1 MEENRFGEI
10 QVFTGAETQQEQS
23 LTPVIQQPTAMSS
36 IESSRSVA
44 EAQAAMVVARMSP
57 RSEENA
63 YMKIMRACK
72 RKSLA
77 EGAKYAFRRGGTLVT
92 GASIRLAEVMA
103 QSWGNTTYGF
113 RELARQGDTSEVEAF
128 CWDLETNTRVTRTFQ
143 VRHYRDTKK
152 GSQKITA
159 ERDKYEHIASQAQRR
174 VRACIL
180 EIIPGDIVD
189 AACDQCD
196 KTIASDG
203 RPLEDRVRDML
214 MAFSEYG
221 ITKEMIEGRLSH
233 KLTAIV
239 PQELVQLTQIYR
251 SIKDGVA
258 PREEFFNLDL
268 TQPKKEA
275 PKKSKEDSETIK
287 KLAEGYGKVSRKIK
301 EPQEVPPVFDGKLH
315 TARNSG
321 KYQDDT
327 PSQRPPQRPLD
338 PKSEEPETP
347 EKPDMAVLMKKLNA
361 IPDDIR
367 KKVADKHKWS
377 TSPITLEGKQ
387 KLLDECYKEMGKK
400 G

>member
-1 MEENRFGEI
+1 MTISQNTKKYYRKGDKKLEENRFGEI
-10 QVFTGAETQQEQS
+10 QVFTGVETQQEQS
-23 LTPVIQQPTAMSS
+23 LAPVIQQPTAISS

-152 GSQKITA
+152 GSQKLTA
-159 ERDKYEHIASQAQRR
+159 ERDKYEHVASQAQRR

-258 PREEFFNLDL
+258 PREEFFNLDI
-268 TQPKKEA
+268 TQSQKEKVQPPKEPEKPKKET
-275 PKKSKEDSETIK
+275 PE
-287 KLAEGYGKVSRKIK
+287 
-301 EPQEVPPVFDGKLH
+301 EPQSVPPTFNGKLH
-315 TARNSG
+315 TARNS
-321 KYQDDT
+321 KED
-327 PSQRPPQRPLD
+327 
-338 PKSEEPETP
+338 P
-347 EKPDMAVLMKKLNA
+347 EKPDVTVLMKKLNA

-387 KLLDECYKEMGKK
+387 KLLDECYNEMGDKE
-400 G
+400 